1 MIPSRPRG
9 DNEFRMKHFYHETSG
24 GLTAAAGLPG
34 AGYLEGEFLIEAPH
48 FVSHESTAHDRMM
61 DLPEWPD
68 VDKPAAGP
76 IRWRR
81 QLLVQRDADPA
92 GPGTIFLRDSVA
104 GGQPTSW
111 QAWFLSDGIAPAGGR
126 MNAPGTTARIQPS
139 RDLEGDHF
147 RARGQFGVDCEI
159 FVAEPR
165 EMRRQT
171 VRWGRSYDYS
181 PLNKLEETMD
191 LLHLQRGDDGA
202 YVVAIHP
209 RRQDES
215 VPDFASFAAGKVVR
229 VHSPNGVEY
238 GFLSE
243 DDADVMADDV
253 RFRGR
258 AAVFSEHGDSVR
270 VTLAAKGG
278 LRTTLRSLIGEE
290 YPFEVAATDAVD
302 VLVTADDVLVTL
314 PAVEGSM
321 SVRVSVPPGW
331 QGPNDAD
338 GLSVKRDG
346 ESVRINAT
354 LPRAA
359 LLFRRSAG

>member
-1 MIPSRPRG
+1 
-9 DNEFRMKHFYHETSG
+9 
-24 GLTAAAGLPG
+24 
-34 AGYLEGEFLIEAPH
+34 
-48 FVSHESTAHDRMM
+48 
-61 DLPEWPD
+61 
-68 VDKPAAGP
+68 
-76 IRWRR
+76 
-81 QLLVQRDADPA
+81 
-92 GPGTIFLRDSVA
+92 
-104 GGQPTSW
+104 
-111 QAWFLSDGIAPAGGR
+111 
-126 MNAPGTTARIQPS
+126 
-139 RDLEGDHF
+139 
-147 RARGQFGVDCEI
+147 
-159 FVAEPR
+159 
-165 EMRRQT
+165 MRRQT

-278 LRTTLRSLIGEE
+278 VRTTLRGLIGEE